1 MKSILHL
8 HLESNVADPD
18 LPDSLNFSGSKSVST
33 SVHADPD
40 PGGLGLCGSVQIQI
54 RKTDQSWNI

>member
-18 LPDSLNFSGSKSVST
+18 LPDSLNFSGSKSVS
-33 SVHADPD
+33 VGRPEFRYVKN
-40 PGGLGLCGSVQIQI
+40 CKIQMNP
-54 RKTDQSWNI
+54 KYL